1 MIEDSLKIIYW
12 IIPGRTLFT
21 IHTVC
26 IPASFKSRKLY
37 AKANKTK
44 KKFNNFPQ
52 LWVVMTL

>member
-12 IIPGRTLFT
+12 ILPGRTLFT

-26 IPASFKSRKLY
+26 IPASFKSRKLH

-44 KKFNNFPQ
+44 KKI
-52 LWVVMTL
+52 